1 MRSVVQNKFTCPGNN
16 QTWVVGVVGGLCP
29 MQSFRNLGKLIWFLG
44 SSLKKGRHLPNRQRK
59 GWKRVKAH
67 LVLNH
72 LDPEGPG
79 ITYVCIFFMRITHMA
94 ILGYQGNLKVQSLTG
109 QPFSNFNSY
118 PEIRVQIVDRH
129 LTIFVIVPYLNE
141 SENCS
146 VVSTLCDP
154 IGYTVHGILQARI
167 PQWVAF
173 PFSRGSSQPRDRT
186 QVSCIAS
193 VFFTHWATKEAHWIN
208 LCNPFDKK

>member
-1 MRSVVQNKFTCPGNN
+1 
-16 QTWVVGVVGGLCP
+16 

-59 GWKRVKAH
+59 SWKRVKAH

-109 QPFSNFNSY
+109 QSLSNFNSY
-118 PEIRVQIVDRH
+118 PERRVQMVDRH
-129 LTIFVIVPYLNE
+129 FCHSPLSERKWKLPSRVHSLWPHGLYSPWNSPGQNTSVGSLSLLQGIFPDQRSNPGLLPCKCILYQLSHKGSPLNK
-141 SENCS
+141 SMQS
-146 VVSTLCDP
+146 L
-154 IGYTVHGILQARI
+154 
-167 PQWVAF
+167 W
-173 PFSRGSSQPRDRT
+173 
-186 QVSCIAS
+186 
-193 VFFTHWATKEAHWIN
+193 
-208 LCNPFDKK
+208 